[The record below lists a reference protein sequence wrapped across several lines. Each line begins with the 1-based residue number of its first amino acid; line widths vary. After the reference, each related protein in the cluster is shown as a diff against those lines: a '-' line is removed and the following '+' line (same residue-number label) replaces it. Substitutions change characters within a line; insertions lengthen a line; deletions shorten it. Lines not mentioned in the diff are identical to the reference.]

1 MSTENL
7 QTCYIVKTP
16 NVCGGEPRIANSRI
30 KVNHIVGEYVHK
42 QMSPYQIW
50 EAHPHITLAEIHAAL
65 SYYYDHRREID
76 RAIIANEDIAE
87 QMEKEQK
94 SRSS

>member
-1 MSTENL
+1 MTTENI

-16 NVCGGEPRIANSRI
+16 NVCGGEPRIDNSRI
-30 KVNHIVGEYVHK
+30 KVNHIVAEYVHK
-42 QMSPYQIW
+42 QMSPHQIW
-50 EAHPHITLAEIHAAL
+50 EAHPQITLAEIHAAL

-76 RAIIANEDIAE
+76 RAIIANDDFAE
-87 QMEKEQK
+87 QMEKDQK